1 MDEVSAAL
9 DPYSENKINK
19 SVLDFCRDKILIFIS
34 HRLSLMKEM
43 DYIYYFE
50 HGEVKEQGTHER
62 LMNENGGYARMYK
75 LQAEAYGDSATDS
88 Q

>member
-1 MDEVSAAL
+1 MLIMDEVSAAL
-9 DPYSENKINK
+9 DPYSENQINK

-50 HGEVKEQGTHER
+50 HGEVKEQGTHEE
-62 LMNENGGYARMYK
+62 LMKENGSYAHMYQ
-75 LQAEAYGDSATDS
+75 LQAQAYDGS
-88 Q
+88 